1 MVQVNHTAPVK
12 NLIIYKK
19 KNNSDYKIF
28 CEPIHGI
35 RRKET
40 EPSRRKGRC
49 RQAQGTEGP
58 SLSCHGAA
66 TLRPSTPPILR
77 FQEQEQ
83 PSSPNQ
89 RESGKPKG
97 PMAHLEGFWQ
107 ESDGAAWKLSLGD
120 RNRGSA
126 PTQSLAEPSA
136 AWEEQLLPAGADT
149 WTSPCWEIN
158 PLAS

>member
-12 NLIIYKK
+12 NLITYKK

-58 SLSCHGAA
+58 SELPRCRHAPAEHAANPALPGAGAA
-66 TLRPSTPPILR
+66 LLT
-77 FQEQEQ
+77 
-83 PSSPNQ
+83 
-89 RESGKPKG
+89 KPKG
-97 PMAHLEGFWQ
+97 ARKAKGT
-107 ESDGAAWKLSLGD
+107 DGTLG
-120 RNRGSA
+120 RI
-126 PTQSLAEPSA
+126 LA
-136 AWEEQLLPAGADT
+136 G
-149 WTSPCWEIN
+149 I
-158 PLAS
+158 